1 MDTSPIVY
9 VVDDDP
15 SVRRALRRLIK
26 SSGVEA
32 RTFSS
37 AERFLKA
44 ELPDREG
51 CLVLDVRM
59 PGLNGLD
66 LQRELA
72 GSTPSLPIVFISGH
86 GNIPMSVR
94 AMREGAVTFLTKPFD
109 DEDLLAGIHEAIERN
124 RRERT
129 RSDLVDD
136 IQARVDTLTPRELEV
151 YTHVIT
157 GKLNKQIA
165 FDLGTSEK
173 TIKVHRARVTQKMR
187 VKSVAELVRLA
198 EKISLPLPN

>member
-1 MDTSPIVY
+1 MDEGPIVY
-9 VVDDDP
+9 VIDDDP

-51 CLVLDVRM
+51 CLVLDVQM

-66 LQRELA
+66 LQQELA
-72 GSTPSLPIVFISGH
+72 RSTKSLPIVFISGH
-86 GNIPMSVR
+86 GSIPMSVQ

-124 RRERT
+124 RSERID
-129 RSDLVDD
+129 RDLVDH
-136 IQARVDTLTPRELEV
+136 IQERIDTLTPRELEV

-157 GKLNKQIA
+157 GKLNKQTA
-165 FDLGTSEK
+165 SDLGISEK
-173 TIKVHRARVTQKMR
+173 TIKVHRARVMQKMR